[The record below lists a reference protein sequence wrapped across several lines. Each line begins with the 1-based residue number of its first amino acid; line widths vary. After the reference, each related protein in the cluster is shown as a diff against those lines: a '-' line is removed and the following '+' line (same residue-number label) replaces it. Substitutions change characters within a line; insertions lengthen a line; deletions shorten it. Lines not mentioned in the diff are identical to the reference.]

1 MADITM
7 CEGKDDNQVCPSRNK
22 CYRTKA
28 KKTDDRQSFFV
39 RLPLILEDG
48 ACEHFMPLDK

>member
-48 ACEHFMPLDK
+48 ACEHFLPLDK